1 MARINAKANPELA
14 YGHHRLKA
22 VEQEFGSDYIVN
34 LIVRDLD
41 DTQML
46 QMMARENMEEWGAS
60 FPVVLDTIRVAV
72 KAFAEDKIKFGSV
85 PEKSNKRYV
94 RHAPSFLVPGPGTHA
109 YTAQTLGA
117 FLDWFKQD
125 DQGGAPA
132 RVTLPSPRQWPRA
145 GPGAAS

>member
-1 MARINAKANPELA
+1 MARIKAKANPELA

-60 FPVVLDTIRVAV
+60 FLVMLDTIRVAV
-72 KAFAEDKIKFGSV
+72 KAFAQGKVEFDSV
-85 PEKSNKRYV
+85 PVDTRKGWIRS
-94 RHAPSFLVPGPGTHA
+94 APSFLAGRSGGPPDGD
-109 YTAQTLGA
+109 L
-117 FLDWFKQD
+117 L
-125 DQGGAPA
+125 
-132 RVTLPSPRQWPRA
+132 SA
-145 GPGAAS
+145 GC

>member
-60 FPVVLDTIRVAV
+60 FPVVLDTIRMAV
-72 KAFAEDKIKFGSV
+72 KAFAEGKIKFAPV
-85 PEKSNKRYV
+85 PEKTRIGFIRN
-94 RHAPSFLVPGPGTHA
+94 APSFL
-109 YTAQTLGA
+109 
-117 FLDWFKQD
+117 
-125 DQGGAPA
+125 PA
-132 RVTLPSPRQWPRA
+132 SRRTRLAMAVSNS
-145 GPGAAS
+145 GKK

>member
-1 MARINAKANPELA
+1 VPELA

-22 VEQEFGSDYIVN
+22 VEDELGGDYAIN

-72 KAFAEDKIKFGSV
+72 KAFAEGRVEFDPV
-85 PEKSNKRYV
+85 PEKTKKCTSEAHRRSY
-94 RHAPSFLVPGPGTHA
+94 RDVPLMVGIILIQP
-109 YTAQTLGA
+109 L
-117 FLDWFKQD
+117 L
-125 DQGGAPA
+125 
-132 RVTLPSPRQWPRA
+132 
-145 GPGAAS
+145 